1 MILFS
6 TQKTL
11 NINKIKKNFLFVF
24 QQLINKKFIIIII
37 FNYYKDKKKNKIK
50 PSLEKNLKIIK
61 LINKILKLMT
71 LEQNFIK
78 IKKKI
83 KDNN

>member
-78 IKKKI
+78 NKKKI

>member
-11 NINKIKKNFLFVF
+11 NINKIKNFLFFF

-71 LEQNFIK
+71 LE
-78 IKKKI
+78 
-83 KDNN
+83 